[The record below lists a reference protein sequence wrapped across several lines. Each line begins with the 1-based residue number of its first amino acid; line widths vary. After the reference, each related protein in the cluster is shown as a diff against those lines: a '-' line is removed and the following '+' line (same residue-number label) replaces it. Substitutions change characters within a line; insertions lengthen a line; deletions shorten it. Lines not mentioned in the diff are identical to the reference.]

1 MRIPRRGVIAQ
12 RKDGYVWAIY
22 SVVYGVD
29 ESAGGTG
36 GSVRLSSSRYK
47 MAAKAYTVSEDGT
60 VSLTDSTRT
69 TAANLAVGD
78 YLVNVSTS
86 NSTSTTG
93 TTLYKVT
100 GASSSGSY
108 VTVSYTAYTPS
119 LCAKGA
125 DTGQRVESNTA
136 DDYPA
141 DGIQGDYYYVMV
153 RGYGTVY
160 IWDVYNY
167 TPGWNTVT
175 STPSTDNP
183 PIGISTSS
191 YAGYEVSSTIGYNQN
206 KLSTMPDITS
216 GKAMF
221 SNSGATS
228 TVLSMLDENS
238 NYNHLY
244 YGINNS
250 DHFYD
255 HYSSMS
261 GTTRIRARYRLDIVD
276 GKKGAATGE
285 QVQSLTSTAYPSDG
299 VQGDYWYTYNS
310 SYTGWFDFT

>member
-86 NSTSTTG
+86 NNTSTTG

-100 GASSSGSY
+100 GTSSSGSY

-119 LCAKGA
+119 LCAKGV
-125 DTGQRVESNTA
+125 DTGQRVESETA
-136 DDYPA
+136 DYPV
-141 DGIQGDYYYVMV
+141 DGLHTDGQWYTLI
-153 RGYGTVY
+153 RGYATVYVWDVFTIITTYGYKESTTQSGGMIGTVIEVNTSGIMY
-160 IWDVYNY
+160 ASAYTFNTSNGYYTLTSPRYDSSNGSASGNY
-167 TPGWNTVT
+167 WMPGSSETSQTMYHGANSLNTSRIEAGT
-175 STPSTDNP
+175 KY
-183 PIGISTSS
+183 TSS
-191 YAGYEVSSTIGYNQN
+191 R
-206 KLSTMPDITS
+206 DTS
-216 GKAMF
+216 LTTYGKG
-221 SNSGATS
+221 S
-228 TVLSMLDENS
+228 
-238 NYNHLY
+238 
-244 YGINNS
+244 
-250 DHFYD
+250 
-255 HYSSMS
+255 
-261 GTTRIRARYRLDIVD
+261 
-276 GKKGAATGE
+276 ATGE
-285 QVQSLTSTAYPSDG
+285 SVESVSSTAYPQDG
-299 VQGDYWYTYNS
+299 VQGDYWYTYS
-310 SYTGWFDFT
+310 HSYEGWIDNT

>member
-60 VSLTDSTRT
+60 VSLTDSKRT

-86 NSTSTTG
+86 NNTSTTG

-100 GASSSGSY
+100 GTSSSGSY

-125 DTGQRVESNTA
+125 DTGQRVESETA
-136 DDYPA
+136 DYPV
-141 DGIQGDYYYVMV
+141 DGLHTDGQWYVLLRGYATIYVWDVFNKGTSYGYKEGTTLNNAVSIYTGTVIYYATAYTFDTSSGYYTLTNPQRGDYNN
-153 RGYGTVY
+153 TL
-160 IWDVYNY
+160 NY
-167 TPGWNTVT
+167 WMKNTSSDITMYKSRTAYSSTEVTPATTYSRVVDRTLVTYDKGSSTGNTVE
-175 STPSTDNP
+175 S
-183 PIGISTSS
+183 IS
-191 YAGYEVSSTIGYNQN
+191 
-206 KLSTMPDITS
+206 P
-216 GKAMF
+216 
-221 SNSGATS
+221 
-228 TVLSMLDENS
+228 
-238 NYNHLY
+238 
-244 YGINNS
+244 
-250 DHFYD
+250 
-255 HYSSMS
+255 
-261 GTTRIRARYRLDIVD
+261 
-276 GKKGAATGE
+276 
-285 QVQSLTSTAYPSDG
+285 TAYPSDG
-299 VQGDYWYTYNS
+299 AQGDYWYTFS
-310 SYTGWFDFT
+310 HSYEGWIDNT